1 MIALEGVCK
10 SYDGTVVLAP
20 TSLRVGAAERLAI
33 VGPSGCG
40 KSTLL
45 RSIVGLVVPDRGT
58 ITIGE
63 TVLTPATAERLRL
76 RIGYVIQE
84 GGLFPHLTHDANV
97 RLLARRRGWPPSRI
111 DARVRELA
119 ELVGVSQ
126 ALLGRYPL
134 QASGGERQR
143 VALMRALM
151 LDPDVLLL
159 DEPMAAL
166 DPLVRARL
174 QDELLAV
181 MKRLAKC
188 VVLVTHDLAEAALL
202 GQRLVVMR
210 QGHVVQ
216 QGTLKDLFETPGE
229 PFVSEFLEAQRGL
242 ERLS

>member
-1 MIALEGVCK
+1 
-10 SYDGTVVLAP
+10 
-20 TSLRVGAAERLAI
+20 
-33 VGPSGCG
+33 
-40 KSTLL
+40 
-45 RSIVGLVVPDRGT
+45 
-58 ITIGE
+58 
-63 TVLTPATAERLRL
+63 
-76 RIGYVIQE
+76 
-84 GGLFPHLTHDANV
+84 
-97 RLLARRRGWPPSRI
+97 
-111 DARVRELA
+111 
-119 ELVGVSQ
+119 
-126 ALLGRYPL
+126 
-134 QASGGERQR
+134 
-143 VALMRALM
+143 MRALM

-216 QGTLKDLFETPGE
+216 QGTLKDLFESPGE

-242 ERLS
+242 GRLS

>member
-1 MIALEGVCK
+1 
-10 SYDGTVVLAP
+10 
-20 TSLRVGAAERLAI
+20 
-33 VGPSGCG
+33 
-40 KSTLL
+40 
-45 RSIVGLVVPDRGT
+45 
-58 ITIGE
+58 
-63 TVLTPATAERLRL
+63 
-76 RIGYVIQE
+76 
-84 GGLFPHLTHDANV
+84 
-97 RLLARRRGWPPSRI
+97 
-111 DARVRELA
+111 VRELA
-119 ELVGVSQ
+119 DLVGVSR

-216 QGTLKDLFETPGE
+216 QGTLKDLFESPGE

-242 ERLS
+242 GRLS